1 MPGPAKVKPE
11 PTTTEP
17 TKAWGSP
24 RGEGADTEG
33 GPLYHFFASED
44 GATESPAEVHQASFH
59 FILHPDVPT
68 LYKLKYLLM
77 SISVIALQTFS
88 ICALLVEV
96 DEMSA
101 TDVLS
106 MYLDM
111 HTFDWF
117 MHLVLCLLIGFVVH
131 AESEQTQIAGV
142 MIAQAVTSEDET
154 IRKGAMW
161 WSLPL
166 YVIVRVRQHI
176 LVPLTVCTAPILAI
190 EGGLEAM
197 DVALNVMAILF
208 IFDLDDGALTFLC
221 SRAQRSYLETVE
233 IPLDARE
240 QSRQGFQVAMV
251 AFCAFTSTLLP
262 IMLYDPNAIFCG
274 RSAENKFAGVFS
286 EGEPLK
292 TNALISGLA
301 FGVMGLLQL
310 LHRLVRDR
318 KDSSAALFLL
328 VWDAIV
334 TLAIVVACIYIGLK
348 LGDIVHYES
357 TCSESTERMLSE
369 AGSGPPPADG
379 NTTATVDTSSWTC
392 NLPPVTSCSSRR
404 LRY

>member
-233 IPLDARE
+233 IPIDARE
-240 QSRQGFQVAMV
+240 QSRLGWLVPGLT
-251 AFCAFTSTLLP
+251 FCSFTSTILP
-262 IMLYDPNAIFCG
+262 ILLYDPNAIFC
-274 RSAENKFAGVFS
+274 SNAMDQKFAGFFS
-286 EGEPLK
+286 EGEPVK
-292 TNALISGLA
+292 TNALITSAA
-301 FGVMGLLQL
+301 FGVLGLLQL

-318 KDSSAALFLL
+318 EGMGLKM
-328 VWDAIV
+328 WDAIIS
-334 TLAIVVACIYIGLK
+334 LACIGLSVYLGIY
-348 LGDIVHYES
+348 LGDVIHEMS
-357 TCSESTERMLSE
+357 SRRLSE
-369 AGSGPPPADG
+369 AGSGPPPSTQQL
-379 NTTATVDTSSWTC
+379 NSC
-392 NLPPVTSCSSRR
+392 NLPAR
-404 LRY
+404 